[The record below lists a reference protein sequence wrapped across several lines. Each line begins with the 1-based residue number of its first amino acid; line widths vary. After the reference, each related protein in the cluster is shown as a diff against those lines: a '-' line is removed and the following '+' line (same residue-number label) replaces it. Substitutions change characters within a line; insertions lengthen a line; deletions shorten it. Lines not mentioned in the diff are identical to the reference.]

1 MPPLGCL
8 RWSHFF
14 GQFVKVYSNTQRRH
28 WHEQEKAPFH
38 GGFQEASSAGGAAGA
53 RHGAGDRGALRGA
66 SEPGEHMEAAGDG
79 GPRRDFLSTCIEA
92 RRGARSEGPGIAR
105 QDRRVDG
112 GAGFFSAR
120 VGALSRSERVGMV
133 DCGRELSLARQC
145 QLLDVSRSSQY
156 YAPLGESSEN
166 LALMRWLDE
175 LHLAYPFY
183 GSRQMVRHL
192 RREGVVS
199 GRHRVR
205 RLMRLMAM
213 EAIYRKPRTSVANP
227 EHRVYPYLLRD
238 LMIDRADQ
246 AWCADIT
253 YIPVTNGFFYL
264 VAVMDWASRHVLSWR
279 LSNTMDSVFCIDALE
294 AALHT
299 GTPEIF
305 NTDQGSQFTSNAFTD
320 RIRAA
325 GARCSMDGR
334 GRYLDNIFI
343 ERLWRSL
350 KYESVYLHE
359 LSDGRDAERVI
370 GAWFNFYNNVR
381 PHSSLD
387 GRTPGDVYRGTL
399 GDAA

>member
-1 MPPLGCL
+1 
-8 RWSHFF
+8 
-14 GQFVKVYSNTQRRH
+14 
-28 WHEQEKAPFH
+28 
-38 GGFQEASSAGGAAGA
+38 
-53 RHGAGDRGALRGA
+53 
-66 SEPGEHMEAAGDG
+66 
-79 GPRRDFLSTCIEA
+79 
-92 RRGARSEGPGIAR
+92 
-105 QDRRVDG
+105 
-112 GAGFFSAR
+112 
-120 VGALSRSERVGMV
+120 MV

-253 YIPVTNGFFYL
+253 YIP
-264 VAVMDWASRHVLSWR
+264 
-279 LSNTMDSVFCIDALE
+279 
-294 AALHT
+294 
-299 GTPEIF
+299 
-305 NTDQGSQFTSNAFTD
+305 
-320 RIRAA
+320 
-325 GARCSMDGR
+325 
-334 GRYLDNIFI
+334 
-343 ERLWRSL
+343 
-350 KYESVYLHE
+350 
-359 LSDGRDAERVI
+359 RVI
-370 GAWFNFYNNVR
+370 SCWNLSAESATARRTG
-381 PHSSLD
+381 D
-387 GRTPGDVYRGTL
+387 GHFWG
-399 GDAA
+399 

>member
-1 MPPLGCL
+1 
-8 RWSHFF
+8 
-14 GQFVKVYSNTQRRH
+14 
-28 WHEQEKAPFH
+28 
-38 GGFQEASSAGGAAGA
+38 
-53 RHGAGDRGALRGA
+53 
-66 SEPGEHMEAAGDG
+66 
-79 GPRRDFLSTCIEA
+79 
-92 RRGARSEGPGIAR
+92 
-105 QDRRVDG
+105 
-112 GAGFFSAR
+112 
-120 VGALSRSERVGMV
+120 MV

-279 LSNTMDSVFCIDALE
+279 LSNTQRFLHRRARGG
-294 AALHT
+294 AHT
-299 GTPEIF
+299 GTF
-305 NTDQGSQFTSNAFTD
+305 NTDQGSLPATRSPTGYARLAHAAPWTAAAAISTTSSS
-320 RIRAA
+320 R
-325 GARCSMDGR
+325 GCGGR
-334 GRYLDNIFI
+334 
-343 ERLWRSL
+343 
-350 KYESVYLHE
+350 
-359 LSDGRDAERVI
+359 
-370 GAWFNFYNNVR
+370 
-381 PHSSLD
+381 
-387 GRTPGDVYRGTL
+387 
-399 GDAA
+399 